1 MTLKKT
7 LLIILLTASPY
18 IICNYLVFIFAVP
31 ILYLLY
37 SKTKLRYKDIFFL
50 SLAMSLLTLL
60 PIIGYSVAA
69 YLLGVGIT
77 VLFLVVFIV
86 LSEVLIKNTKSPFTQ
101 IVMPAVIWTYLVY
114 ILNFKSLMSA
124 TFDIGVLFPVS
135 APLVWYIGS
144 TGLTFLII
152 LFNSSVARYLVKKDK
167 LSMSISII
175 LAFLFIGSF
184 TYSMLQDPA
193 DLHTRD
199 KALNVALIQ
208 GDAPGRSLSGYEEN
222 LDDRVKRYIALS
234 EEAVKKENTQVVVWP
249 EYTLPVDIMKRF
261 PDKMKPITSAIKRS
275 DTAFIIGSMASGNGK
290 SYDAALI
297 FNRKGELEDTYYSG
311 DPAIFNKGVSP
322 ANAATKL
329 YYEKA
334 GITVCWEELNAG
346 IFRKYV
352 KNGAEYFISL
362 SSNADLDY
370 SWFKN
375 YASFFSRI
383 RAAENA
389 RYLARATQTG
399 VTEIVSPFGRVI
411 KTIPKNKAGFLTGKI
426 YGITKRTFYSK
437 HGDIIPKV
445 FLILMILASL
455 VVEIREKKAKT
466 EKV

>member
-1 MTLKKT
+1 
-7 LLIILLTASPY
+7 
-18 IICNYLVFIFAVP
+18 
-31 ILYLLY
+31 
-37 SKTKLRYKDIFFL
+37 
-50 SLAMSLLTLL
+50 MS
-60 PIIGYSVAA
+60 V
-69 YLLGVGIT
+69 
-77 VLFLVVFIV
+77 
-86 LSEVLIKNTKSPFTQ
+86 
-101 IVMPAVIWTYLVY
+101 
-114 ILNFKSLMSA
+114 

-167 LSMSISII
+167 LSISVTII

-193 DLHTRD
+193 GLHASD
-199 KALNVALIQ
+199 KALNIALIQ

-234 EEAVKKENTQVVVWP
+234 EEAVKKENPQVVVWP

-261 PDKMKPITSAIKRS
+261 PEKMKPITSAIKES
-275 DTAFIIGSMASGNGK
+275 NTAFIIGSMASSNGK
-290 SYDAALI
+290 SYDAAFI
-297 FNRKGELEDTYYSG
+297 FNKKGELEDTYYSE
-311 DPAIFNKGVSP
+311 DPAIFNKSVSS
-322 ANAATKL
+322 AAAAGKL
-329 YYEKA
+329 YFRKA

-346 IFRKYV
+346 IFRNYV

-411 KTIPKNKAGFLTGKI
+411 KTIPKNKTGFLTGQI
-426 YGITKRTFYSK
+426 YGITKKTFYSK
-437 HGDIIPKV
+437 HGDMIPKI
-445 FLILMILASL
+445 ILLLTIFAGL
-455 VVEIREKKAKT
+455 VVEMKNKKSRIYKA
-466 EKV
+466 

>member
-1 MTLKKT
+1 MTLKKILLMT
-7 LLIILLTASPY
+7 LLAASPY
-18 IICNYLVFIFAVP
+18 VICSHLVFIFMAP

-37 SKTKLRYKDIFFL
+37 SGTKLRYRNVFVL
-50 SLAMSLLTLL
+50 SLTMSLLTLL
-60 PIIGYSVAA
+60 PIIGYSAGA
-69 YLLGVGIT
+69 YLLGAGI
-77 VLFLVVFIV
+77 VALFLIVFIV
-86 LSEVLIKNTKSPFTQ
+86 LSEVLIKKTKSPFIQ
-101 IVMPAVIWTYLVY
+101 IVTPAVIWTSLVY
-114 ILNFKSLMSA
+114 ILNFKSLMSV

-167 LSMSISII
+167 LSISVTII

-193 DLHTRD
+193 GLHASD
-199 KALNVALIQ
+199 KALNIALIQ

-234 EEAVKKENTQVVVWP
+234 EEAVKKENPQVVVWP

-261 PDKMKPITSAIKRS
+261 PEKMKPITSAIKES
-275 DTAFIIGSMASGNGK
+275 NTAFIIGSMASSNGK
-290 SYDAALI
+290 SYDAAFI
-297 FNRKGELEDTYYSG
+297 FNKKGELEDTYYSE
-311 DPAIFNKGVSP
+311 DPAIFNKSVSS
-322 ANAATKL
+322 AAAAGKL
-329 YYEKA
+329 YFRKA

-346 IFRKYV
+346 IFRNYV

-399 VTEIVSPFGRVI
+399 ITEIVSPFGRVI

-426 YGITKRTFYSK
+426 YGITKKTFYSK
-437 HGDIIPKV
+437 HGDIIPKI
-445 FLILMILASL
+445 ILLLTIFAGL
-455 VVEIREKKAKT
+455 VVEMKKKKPRIYKA
-466 EKV
+466 